1 MSEDVK
7 SVVIT
12 YLEGLKKSKV
22 YFSDLDKAVKKS
34 FPDMKSREVKKV
46 LTELINE
53 GKLIYYST
61 GSTTMYGLKGKG
73 ITTDTPDLEE

>member
-1 MSEDVK
+1 MSEEAK
-7 SVVIT
+7 KAVIE
-12 YLEGLKKSKV
+12 YLEKLKKSKV
-22 YFSDLDKAVKKS
+22 YFNDLEKAVKSKI
-34 FPDMKSREVKKV
+34 PDMKTREVKKV

-53 GKLIYYST
+53 GTLIYYST

>member
-1 MSEDVK
+1 MSEDAK
-7 SVVIT
+7 SVAIA
-12 YLEGLKKSKV
+12 YLEGMKKSKV
-22 YFSDLDKAVKKS
+22 YFSDLDKAIKS
-34 FPDMKSREVKKV
+34 KFPEMKSRDVKKV

-73 ITTDTPDLEE
+73 ITTDTPDLD